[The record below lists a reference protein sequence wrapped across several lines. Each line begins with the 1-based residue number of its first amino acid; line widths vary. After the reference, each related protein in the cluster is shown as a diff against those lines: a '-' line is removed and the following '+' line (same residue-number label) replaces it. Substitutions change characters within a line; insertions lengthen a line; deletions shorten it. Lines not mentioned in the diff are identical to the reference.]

1 MAHILIVDD
10 EAGIRDTLAMI
21 FEYEQHRVTT
31 AESGLEALK
40 LLETSDTVDC
50 ILLDVKM
57 PGIDGLETI
66 ERLKVTRPEIPVI
79 MISGHGTIET
89 AVEAT
94 RRGAFDFLE
103 KPPDRQKLLLL
114 VRNAIEKRHLVTE
127 NKVMREKLRGKE
139 TMLGRSEAMR
149 NIRAIIERV
158 APTEARVLITGE
170 NGSGKE
176 LVARAIHRH
185 SKRVDRPFVEV
196 NCAAIPKDL
205 IESELFGHEKGS
217 FTGAQAQR
225 IGKFEQADTG
235 TLFLDEVGD
244 MHLEA
249 QAKMLRVIEEHRLE
263 RVGSSTGRPIPIN
276 VRILAATNKNLQEEI
291 RHGRFREDLFH
302 RLNVIPIYVPPLRE
316 RREDIP
322 MLVKAFSE
330 EFCQQMN
337 RKPVTFEEDAMQLL
351 TRLPYTGNI
360 RELRNVIERIVILTM
375 SDIVRKDDVERLG
388 LAFSMQHT
396 GVVQDRATVSQQH
409 STYTPPPSPAA
420 PIDLGGNEGTSFVTP
435 DDSDDDLS
443 KSVILTPKDRERL
456 EAIGRGDTPTIS
468 GYSLLSDEQD
478 PLRNAMQAE
487 TFQEFKDRAEKAYIE
502 ERLRE
507 HHWNISRTADALDIQ
522 RSHLYTK
529 MRKYGLMK
537 DKHHDEPEMDETHHE
552 E

>member
-66 ERLKVTRPEIPVI
+66 ERLKVTYPEIPVI

-158 APTEARVLITGE
+158 APTEARVLVTGE

-185 SKRVDRPFVEV
+185 SKRADRPFVEV

-217 FTGAQAQR
+217 FTGAQTQR

-337 RKPVTFEEDAMQLL
+337 RKTVAFDDDAMQLL
-351 TRLPYTGNI
+351 VRLPYTGNI

-375 SDIVRKDDVERLG
+375 GDVVRKDDVERLG
-388 LAFSMQHT
+388 LAFSMQH
-396 GVVQDRATVSQQH
+396 ASSSQER
-409 STYTPPPSPAA
+409 PSASSQSYSAPQTAAA
-420 PIDLGGNEGTSFVTP
+420 PIDLGGNEGTAFVSP
-435 DDSDDDLS
+435 DDADDELS

-456 EAIGRGDTPTIS
+456 ETIERSENPVIG
-468 GYSLLSDEQD
+468 GYSLLGDEQD

-537 DKHHDEPEMDETHHE
+537 DKHHDEPELDDTPHE
-552 E
+552 D

>member
-40 LLETSDTVDC
+40 ILESSDPVDC

-127 NKVMREKLRGKE
+127 NRVMREKLRGKE

-185 SKRVDRPFVEV
+185 SKRADRPFVEV

-276 VRILAATNKNLQEEI
+276 VRILAATNKNLPEEI
-291 RHGRFREDLFH
+291 RQGRFREDLFH

-337 RKPVTFEEDAMQLL
+337 RKAVTFEEEAMQLL
-351 TRLPYTGNI
+351 VRLPYTGNI
-360 RELRNVIERIVILTM
+360 RELRNVIERIVILTNA
-375 SDIVRKDDVERLG
+375 DVVTKDDVERLG

-396 GVVQDRATVSQQH
+396 GSSQNDRSAVTQQPA
-409 STYTPPPSPAA
+409 SYAA
-420 PIDLGGNEGTSFVTP
+420 PQAIEIGGNDATSFTTG
-435 DDSDDDLS
+435 DSEDDDLS

-456 EAIGRGDTPTIS
+456 EAIERGDSPQIS
-468 GYSLLSDEQD
+468 GYSLLSDEHD
-478 PLRNAMQAE
+478 PLKTAMQAD

-507 HHWNISRTADALDIQ
+507 HNWNISRTADALDIQ

-537 DKHHDEPEMDETHHE
+537 DKHHDEPEHDEPLHE
-552 E
+552 D

>member
-40 LLETSDTVDC
+40 ILETSEPVDC

-66 ERLKVTRPEIPVI
+66 ERLKVVRPEIPVI

-114 VRNAIEKRHLVTE
+114 VRNAIEKKHLVSE
-127 NKVMREKLRGKE
+127 NRVMREKLRGKE

-149 NIRAIIERV
+149 NIRAIIDRV
-158 APTEARVLITGE
+158 APTDARVLITGE

-185 SKRVDRPFVEV
+185 SKRADRPFVEV

-217 FTGAQAQR
+217 FTGAQSQR

-276 VRILAATNKNLQEEI
+276 VRILAATNKNLPEEI

-316 RREDIP
+316 RREDIAI
-322 MLVKAFSE
+322 LVKAFSE

-337 RKPVTFEEDAMQLL
+337 RKPVVFDDDAMQLL
-351 TRLPYTGNI
+351 MRLPYTGNI
-360 RELRNVIERIVILTM
+360 RELRNVIERIVILALGDT
-375 SDIVRKDDVERLG
+375 VKRDDVERLG
-388 LAFSMQHT
+388 LAFSMSS
-396 GVVQDRATVSQQH
+396 GSPAPAERPVLA
-409 STYTPPPSPAA
+409 PPPSIDFSSERFESPASE
-420 PIDLGGNEGTSFVTP
+420 D
-435 DDSDDDLS
+435 DDDLS
-443 KSVILTPKDRERL
+443 KSVILTPKDRERI
-456 EAIGRGDTPTIS
+456 EAIERGDEQIVS
-468 GYSLLSDEQD
+468 GYSLLSGEQD
-478 PLRNAMQAE
+478 ALRNAMQAD

-507 HHWNISRTADALDIQ
+507 HNWNISRTADALDIQ

-537 DKHHDEPEMDETHHE
+537 DKHHDEPGEEEPHHE
-552 E
+552 D